1 MKLFLSLIFGLL
13 LSIGNAFATPQYM
26 ISDGLEK
33 TFTEANGLGIV
44 QPGETFAGYEFY
56 FGSSLPL
63 VLTFPDPVQ
72 ATFTT
77 TFNNIDISSG
87 VIGIV
92 PGESDGFLF
101 DNHSSSLTVSPL
113 EGNYS
118 LRITD
123 FDLVGL
129 PGSTESWIV
138 GSSRNN
144 QSADP
149 YVGIIPLGDNAF
161 TIFGQFDQRNPS
173 EGTFAINVSM
183 PAIPAVPEPET
194 YAMLLIGLLL
204 VGYTIRKRKPEG
216 GGMMPV
222 GA

>member
-77 TFNNIDISSG
+77 TFNNKGKGS
-87 VIGIV
+87 
-92 PGESDGFLF
+92 
-101 DNHSSSLTVSPL
+101 
-113 EGNYS
+113 YS
-118 LRITD
+118 KK
-123 FDLVGL
+123 
-129 PGSTESWIV
+129 
-138 GSSRNN
+138 
-144 QSADP
+144 
-149 YVGIIPLGDNAF
+149 Y
-161 TIFGQFDQRNPS
+161 
-173 EGTFAINVSM
+173 
-183 PAIPAVPEPET
+183 
-194 YAMLLIGLLL
+194 
-204 VGYTIRKRKPEG
+204 
-216 GGMMPV
+216 
-222 GA
+222 